1 MATKLVSRAVEEYN
15 LLLEQFEVM
24 QGALAPLNLT
34 KTQIA
39 KLFAQQIWRDAA
51 PIGRLVILAIPIFF
65 ILLPI
70 YVFIIEPRFISLR
83 RLGLPYHNMQPRGKR
98 QGNYDYRQMLEEGAR
113 KYPNQPYLTS
123 YAGDEYVVFP
133 SSFFD
138 EVKRLPQSQASM
150 AEYMNMKAFRG
161 FRFLG
166 THGPSM
172 TKTIGVDIS
181 RNITLKVNKRQE
193 QAKAACEAAIGD
205 ASEWKEVSLFWTMQ
219 DIIVRTVQTGLVGEQ
234 LGNDKRWLNVVNW
247 FPMAIMA
254 GIWLSNQVPV
264 LVRPLVS
271 SVVFLP
277 AWALHKYMAILLR
290 PMVTGQVLKFKA
302 AMADSDEKRQELLRA
317 SADKDLPITSWLM
330 NRYRP
335 EEREVRQVISD
346 IIAMSFE
353 ATPSSAGTA
362 YYILAELLVRPDFM
376 DELREELRNVMKNG
390 KLPLTHLSELQKMD
404 SVMRESAR
412 VNPIS
417 YLSLYRLL
425 QVPLQL
431 SAGPKLPKGSVI
443 CVDSYHIHNSP
454 QLWEDPEAF
463 DPMRFYKLRQKPGHE
478 ARHQFS
484 SLGSDSPGWGD
495 GPQACPGRQFAG
507 NTIKIVLAHLLLNYD
522 IELPPE
528 QGKPKRHSMPNG
540 TMQPDL
546 GARIRI
552 REKKANRRI

>member
-1 MATKLVSRAVEEYN
+1 MATKLISSAVEEYN
-15 LLLEQFEVM
+15 LLLEQLQVM
-24 QGALAPLNLT
+24 QGALAPLNLS

-39 KLFAQQIWRDAA
+39 KLLAEQIWRDASSL
-51 PIGRLVILAIPIFF
+51 GRAAVLAIPVIF
-65 ILLPI
+65 ILLPL
-70 YVFIIEPRFISLR
+70 YVYVIEPRFISLR
-83 RLGLPYHNMQPRGKR
+83 RLGLPYHTMQPKGKG
-98 QGNYDYRQMLEEGAR
+98 QGNYDYRTMLQEGAI

-123 YAGDEYVVFP
+123 YAGDEFVVFP
-133 SSFFD
+133 SAFFD

-150 AEYMNMKAFRG
+150 SEYMNMKAFRG

-172 TKTIGVDIS
+172 IKTIGVDIS
-181 RNITLKVNKRQE
+181 RNITLKVNKRQG
-193 QAKAACEAAIGD
+193 QARAACEAALGP
-205 ASEWKEVSLFWTMQ
+205 APEWKEVSIFWTMQ

-234 LGNDKRWLNVVNW
+234 LGNDKRWLNTVNW
-247 FPMAIMA
+247 FPMAIMVA
-254 GIWLSNQVPV
+254 IWSSNLVPR

-271 SVVFLP
+271 SIVFLP
-277 AWALHKYMAILLR
+277 ALALHKYMAILLR

-302 AMADSDEKRQELLRA
+302 ATAESEEKRQELLRA
-317 SADKDLPITSWLM
+317 SAEKDLPITSWLM

-335 EEREVRQVISD
+335 EEREVKQVISD

-362 YYILAELLVRPDFM
+362 YYILTELLVRPELM
-376 DELREELRNVMKNG
+376 EELREELRDVMKDG

-454 QLWEDPEAF
+454 ELWENPEVF
-463 DPMRFYKLRQKPGHE
+463 DPLRFYKLRQQPGHKS
-478 ARHQFS
+478 RHQFS
-484 SLGSDSPGWGD
+484 SLGSDAPGWGD

-522 IELPPE
+522 IQLPPK

-546 GARIRI
+546 SAKIMI
-552 REKKANRRI
+552 REKRKS